1 MTSRVAM
8 NQERKK
14 RALKDLPSDEFPP
27 ESTLESMRCQAP
39 DEWDVRIKHALLRS
53 KNADYWRPYFPG
65 VGNDDDEVER
75 LKIENAKLLEQ
86 AVAMYQ
92 TAWCADLVQDN
103 LEQNILISENLEKE
117 IAELN
122 EEIEIRKF
130 FQKTAKKVRFSLRA

>member
-53 KNADYWRPYFPG
+53 KNADFWKPYFPG

-75 LKIENAKLLEQ
+75 LKIENAQLLEQ
-86 AVAMYQ
+86 AVAMYP

-103 LEQNILISENLEKE
+103 LEQNTFISENLAKE

-122 EEIEIRKF
+122 KEYVNSVCN
-130 FQKTAKKVRFSLRA
+130 ACARAREQCM

>member
-39 DEWDVRIKHALLRS
+39 DEWDVRIKYALLRS
-53 KNADYWRPYFPG
+53 KNADYWRPYFP
-65 VGNDDDEVER
+65 DA
-75 LKIENAKLLEQ
+75 ENAEIERYKTENAQLLEQ

-103 LEQNILISENLEKE
+103 LEQNILISENLAKE

-122 EEIEIRKF
+122 KEY
-130 FQKTAKKVRFSLRA
+130 ANSVCNACARAREQCM

>member
-86 AVAMYQ
+86 AVAMHQ

-103 LEQNILISENLEKE
+103 LDQNILISENLAKE

-122 EEIEIRKF
+122 KDYVNSVCNACALARE
-130 FQKTAKKVRFSLRA
+130 QCM